1 MFCVVLRG
9 GGDLATGVAIRLHRS
24 GLKVV
29 ITELA
34 RPLAVRRA
42 VSFSEAVYEGTWTV
56 EGITATR
63 SASLQDALAVA
74 DRGGVPVLVAPSMV
88 SLFARSLGVLVDAR
102 LIKHTPDTDV
112 SSAPLVI
119 GLGPGF
125 IAGTHCHAVV
135 ETKRGRTL
143 GRVYWSGSALP
154 DTQTPEGDPRRVLR
168 APADGPLVTRAEIG
182 DTVQAGQ
189 VIAEVGAHAI
199 TSPFAGVLRG
209 LIRPGAIVSRGL
221 KVGDVDPSGVRED
234 CFLVSEK
241 ALAIGGGVLEAILT
255 RADLRAQLWS

>member
-74 DRGGVPVLVAPSMV
+74 DRGGVPVLVAPSMA
-88 SLFARSLGVLVDAR
+88 SLFARRLDVLVDAR